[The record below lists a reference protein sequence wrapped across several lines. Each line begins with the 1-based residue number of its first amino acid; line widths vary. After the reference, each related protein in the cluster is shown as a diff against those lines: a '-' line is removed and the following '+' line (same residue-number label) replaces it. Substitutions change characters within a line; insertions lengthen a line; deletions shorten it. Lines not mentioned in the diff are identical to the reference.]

1 MTSPSASSSPRRP
14 SNLERLLSLFAEV
27 RPGEGVVVLTMFL
40 NIFLILSSYYIL
52 KPIRDGLIVGG
63 IELEIGSAVIEGD
76 ELKSYL
82 AAFMAFLLIPFV
94 RGYGALASSVARL
107 RLLNIP
113 RVFVVLGIFTFFDPA
128 YFFTV
133 QGVAIAI
140 AYFTWLGIIN
150 VFVIAQFWSYANDIY
165 TQKKGKRLFPLIA
178 LGMASGGYFG
188 STFARAYGE
197 QYMFLLMVLAALGFG
212 ASQALFNYT
221 NRRIDRIGTGGV
233 EEETGG
239 QAEQEPLSKEGG
251 FQLVF
256 RSRYLLLIA
265 VMILLANLVNTTGEF
280 LLGNAAKIGSVE
292 QYPSHMYTERW
303 VAEVEAGNAELP
315 PGENEPV
322 VIADEGERTQRL
334 KRAQKGYGTAFFGS
348 FYAKVNLFVLLLQ
361 ALFVSRVFK
370 FIGIRGAL
378 FVLPLIA
385 LLGNFMIAIIGS
397 IMVLRF
403 SKIAENSTDY
413 SLQNTLKQALFLP
426 TSREEKYKA
435 KQAIDTFFVR
445 VGDALS
451 GALVLVG
458 IHVLHFG
465 RSSFAGVNVALAV
478 VWIAVCV
485 GIFREHKKL
494 VPDDTVVD

>member
-1 MTSPSASSSPRRP
+1 MTTSTSRAARP
-14 SNLERLLSLFAEV
+14 NAIERLLSLFAEV
-27 RPGEGVVVLTMFL
+27 KAGEGFVVVLMFL

-63 IELEIGSAVIEGD
+63 IELDLGFVTIEGD

-94 RGYGALASSVARL
+94 RGYGSLASAVARL
-107 RLLNIP
+107 KLLNITSAFII
-113 RVFVVLGIFTFFDPA
+113 VGILAFFVPA
-128 YFFTV
+128 YFLKI
-133 QGVAIAI
+133 QGVGIAI

-165 TQKKGKRLFPLIA
+165 TQKQGKRLFPIIA
-178 LGMASGGYFG
+178 IGMASGGWFG
-188 STFARAYGE
+188 SEFARAYGE
-197 QYMFLLMVLAALGFG
+197 QYMFQLMLLAALGFG
-212 ASQALFNYT
+212 ACQILYNYI
-221 NRRIDRIGTGGV
+221 NQRIDRLGTSGDRG
-233 EEETGG
+233 EETDKK
-239 QAEQEPLSKEGG
+239 ADAAPLSKEGG

-256 RSRYLLLIA
+256 RSRYLLLVA

-280 LLGNAAKIGSVE
+280 LLSNAAKVASVE
-292 QYPSHMYTERW
+292 QYPDHMYTSAW
-303 VAEVEAGNAELP
+303 VAEVSEGKAELP
-315 PGENEPV
+315 PGEERAE
-322 VIADEGERTQRL
+322 VIEDDEERAKRL
-334 KRAQKGYGTAFFGS
+334 KRARKGYGTSFFGS

-361 ALFVSRVFK
+361 ALLVSRVFK

-378 FVLPLIA
+378 FVLPAIA
-385 LLGNFMIAIIGS
+385 LMGNFLIAIIGS

-413 SLQNTLKQALFLP
+413 SLQNTLKQALYLP
-426 TSREEKYKA
+426 TTREEKYKA

-451 GALVLVG
+451 GGLVVVG

-465 RSSFAGVNVALAV
+465 RASFAGVNVALAV

-485 GIFREHKKL
+485 GIAKEHKKM
-494 VPDDTVVD
+494 VPDDTAVE

>member
-1 MTSPSASSSPRRP
+1 MVKPAPRERTA
-14 SNLERLLSLFAEV
+14 LERLLGIFAEV
-27 RPGEGVVVLTMFL
+27 KAGEGFLVVMMFF

-63 IELEIGSAVIEGD
+63 IELDVGFAVIEGD

-94 RGYGALASSVARL
+94 RGYGVLASAVARL
-107 RLLNIP
+107 KLLNITSGFII
-113 RVFVVLGIFTFFDPA
+113 VGIFAFFIPA
-128 YFFTV
+128 YFLKV
-133 QGVAIAI
+133 QGVGIAI

-165 TQKKGKRLFPLIA
+165 TPGQGKRLFPVIA
-178 LGMASGGYFG
+178 IGMASGGWFG
-188 STFARAYGE
+188 SEFARAYGE
-197 QYMFLLMVLAALGFG
+197 EYMFQLMVLAALGFG
-212 ASQALFNYT
+212 ACQVLYNYI
-221 NRRIDRIGTGGV
+221 NRRIDRLGTGGDDHDEGKANK
-233 EEETGG
+233 EE
-239 QAEQEPLSKEGG
+239 APLSKDGG

-265 VMILLANLVNTTGEF
+265 FMILLANLVNTTGEF
-280 LLGNAAKIGSVE
+280 LLSNAAKTESE
-292 QYPSHMYTERW
+292 ERYPDNMYTPAW
-303 VAEVEAGNAELP
+303 VADVKAGKAALP
-315 PGENEPV
+315 PGEDAPQAIEDPEQRNK
-322 VIADEGERTQRL
+322 RL
-334 KRAQKGYGTAFFGS
+334 KRARKGYGTSFFGS

-361 ALFVSRVFK
+361 ALLVSRVFK
-370 FIGIRGAL
+370 FVGIRGAL

-385 LLGNFMIAIIGS
+385 LLGNFFIAILGS
-397 IMVLRF
+397 IAVLRF

-451 GALVLVG
+451 GGLVLVG
-458 IHVLHFG
+458 IHALQFG
-465 RSSFAGVNVALAV
+465 RSGFAAVNVGLAA
-478 VWIAVCV
+478 VWLLVCM
-485 GIFREHKKL
+485 
-494 VPDDTVVD
+494 